1 MGNAEQASNE
11 IIHYLPQHI
20 DALGTTIHMQTMYMS
35 WLACIITIALVW
47 VATAGAKM
55 IPGRAQALLEI
66 IEEWLGGLIEDNLG
80 KDGRRKMEPFLL
92 TLFLFLF
99 VANEVGV
106 FLPSVFGFHFTSPTN
121 DINVVFAF
129 SIMVLVLTYIVGI
142 GRNGLGHFAHFFK
155 PFKVFLPLNLIEE
168 IAKPVTMALRLFG
181 NIVAGEILLIV
192 LYKLSPWVVPD
203 LWILFSL
210 CIGLLQAFVFTM
222 LTIIGLAPVF
232 KHH

>member
-92 TLFLFLF
+92 TLFLFL
-99 VANEVGV
+99 
-106 FLPSVFGFHFTSPTN
+106 
-121 DINVVFAF
+121 
-129 SIMVLVLTYIVGI
+129 
-142 GRNGLGHFAHFFK
+142 
-155 PFKVFLPLNLIEE
+155 
-168 IAKPVTMALRLFG
+168 
-181 NIVAGEILLIV
+181 
-192 LYKLSPWVVPD
+192 
-203 LWILFSL
+203 
-210 CIGLLQAFVFTM
+210 LLQMKWEVFFLLFFVFILRPL
-222 LTIIGLAPVF
+222 LTI
-232 KHH
+232 

>member
-47 VATAGAKM
+47 VAAAGAKM
-55 IPGRAQALLEI
+55 IPSRAQALLEI

-106 FLPSVFGFHFTSPTN
+106 F
-121 DINVVFAF
+121 FAF
-129 SIMVLVLTYIVGI
+129 CFWFSFY
-142 GRNGLGHFAHFFK
+142 
-155 PFKVFLPLNLIEE
+155 
-168 IAKPVTMALRLFG
+168 
-181 NIVAGEILLIV
+181 
-192 LYKLSPWVVPD
+192 VPY
-203 LWILFSL
+203 
-210 CIGLLQAFVFTM
+210 
-222 LTIIGLAPVF
+222 
-232 KHH
+232 